1 MSLDYRIKRINNI
14 TKSWGLNRD
23 HDLIASLP
31 LNKELFNDFKV
42 KIKLYVSKALNF
54 PYESDDKEFIK
65 KVNSSREY
73 RKNVTP
79 NGAIVPK
86 REFQLEYNMILR
98 DWSLIIK
105 NMIDFALKKLG

>member
-65 KVNSSREY
+65 KATF
-73 RKNVTP
+73 K
-79 NGAIVPK
+79 
-86 REFQLEYNMILR
+86 
-98 DWSLIIK
+98 
-105 NMIDFALKKLG
+105 